1 MTQCTLKIV
10 NRRSLILFFSLTP
23 YIRLKSQSY
32 TYHKYAYAPT
42 DEGNSP
48 GTFARISLCLNL
60 LDVLAS
66 RHARILTRGEK
77 RWLHRRNEDRDLDI
91 EMLEKRNVHWDM
103 RITS

>member
-1 MTQCTLKIV
+1 MTQCILKIV
-10 NRRSLILFFSLTP
+10 NRRSRILFFSLTP

-32 TYHKYAYAPT
+32 TCHKYAYAPT

-77 RWLHRRNEDRDLDI
+77 KGGYTEERRTEIWILRCW
-91 EMLEKRNVHWDM
+91 KKNVHWDM